1 MSVLFLNATLLD
13 GTGRLDERSG
23 LLVSDGRIEAVGPT
37 VDLEARRREPG
48 VAVVDLAGR
57 TLMPGLIDTHVHLAG
72 GDFEPNREGDPVGL
86 AAFRMVPPAARTLQA
101 GFTTIR
107 VAGSR
112 DFLDVDLR
120 DAIAEGVV
128 TGPRILASGRG
139 LTTTGGH
146 YHNWCAVEVD
156 GVDAVRREVRRHV
169 KRGVDSIKLMLSPGI
184 ATEGSDVNTEQFSLD
199 EVQAAVYEAH
209 KVGKSVLS
217 HAIGL
222 GGIRNGVEAGV
233 DSIDHGHYLD
243 EEQAVRMK
251 EKGIYLVPT
260 FGPTYYYVHQRQAE
274 AWRVERAE
282 QVEPLHSAT
291 FKIALD
297 VGVPIAMGCDC
308 GAQSRMPNGEN
319 ALEIELMVQHGMAP
333 MAAILAATREAARLT
348 RILDRVGTL
357 ETGKAADLIVVAGS
371 PLDDITRLREGITMV
386 VQGGIVRR
394 DDLGLAAPRAAAP

>member
-1 MSVLFLNATLLD
+1 MAILFLNGTVIDGNGGLAERGALL
-13 GTGRLDERSG
+13 TSG
-23 LLVSDGRIEAVGPT
+23 SSIEAVGSTASLEVRRDDPDVRT
-37 VDLEARRREPG
+37 VDLE
-48 VAVVDLAGR
+48 GR

-72 GDFEPNREGDPVGL
+72 GDFEPNREADPVGL
-86 AAFRMVPPAARTLQA
+86 AAFRMVPPAMRTLQA

-120 DAIAEGVV
+120 DAIAEGAVV
-128 TGPRILASGRG
+128 GPRILASGRG

-156 GVDAVRREVRRHV
+156 GVDAVRREVRSHV

-184 ATEGSDVNTEQFSLD
+184 ATEGADVSTEQFSLE

-209 KVGKSVLS
+209 KVGRSVLS
-217 HAIGL
+217 HAIGI
-222 GGIRNGVEAGV
+222 GGIRNGVAAGV

-243 EEQAVRMK
+243 EEQAHTMK
-251 EKGIYLVPT
+251 AKGIYLVPT
-260 FGPTYYYVHQRQAE
+260 FGPTYYYVHKRQAE
-274 AWRVERAE
+274 PWRIARAE
-282 QVEPLHSAT
+282 QVEPIHAAA
-291 FKIALD
+291 FKLAMD
-297 VGVPIAMGCDC
+297 VGVPIALGCDC

-319 ALEIELMVQHGMAP
+319 ALEIELMVHHGMAP

-357 ETGKAADLIVVAGS
+357 EPGKAADLIVVQGN
-371 PLDDITRLREGITMV
+371 PVDDISRLREGISMV
-386 VQGGIVRR
+386 VQAGQVRR
-394 DDLGLAAPRAAAP
+394 DDLGLVRA

>member
-1 MSVLFLNATLLD
+1 MATLFLNGTVID
-13 GTGRLDERSG
+13 GTGDLAERG
-23 LLVSDGRIEAVGPT
+23 ALLVSDGAIAAIGATTELESRRHDPDT
-37 VDLEARRREPG
+37 V
-48 VAVVDLAGR
+48 VVDLGGR

-86 AAFRMVPPAARTLQA
+86 AAFRMVPPAMRTLQA

-120 DAIAEGVV
+120 DAIAEGAVV
-128 TGPRILASGRG
+128 GPRILASGRG

-146 YHNWCAVEVD
+146 YHNWCAIEVD
-156 GVDAVRREVRRHV
+156 GVDAVRKEVRAHV

-184 ATEGSDVNTEQFSLD
+184 ATEGSNVNTEQFSLD
-199 EVQAAVYEAH
+199 EVQAAVHEAH

-217 HAIGL
+217 HAIGI

-233 DSIDHGHYLD
+233 DSIDHGFYLD
-243 EEQAVRMK
+243 EEQAQKMK
-251 EKGIYLVPT
+251 AKGIYLVPT
-260 FGPTYYYVHQRQAE
+260 FGPTHYYVQKRQAE
-274 AWRVERAE
+274 PWRIRRAE
-282 QVEPLHSAT
+282 QVEPIHAAA
-291 FKIALD
+291 FKLALD
-297 VGVPIAMGCDC
+297 TGVPIALGCDC

-319 ALEIELMVQHGMAP
+319 ALEIELMVQNGMAP

-357 ETGKAADLIVVAGS
+357 EPGKAADLIVVDGS
-371 PLDDITRLREGITMV
+371 PVDDISRLRTGINV
-386 VQGGIVRR
+386 VIQGGVVRR
-394 DDLGLAAPRAAAP
+394 DDLGLVTS